1 MPGVP
6 RAHQPGSHRDGRPPR
21 YHASAGRTPVAAT
34 TGPPMCSSSLGR
46 DLSLTCGRT
55 WPPKASRSMTRRC
68 VNWTPLHHGQTIR
81 LVRCQA
87 MTTARDSERVRIA
100 VVTGGA
106 GARGR
111 TPHRRPRPRRVR
123 RLRSVVR
130 GVHPGLRGR
139 GAGALRALQRVRP
152 LRRGIRPGNQHRRR
166 RCDVAPCAGRQYRI
180 GRARPGVRWW
190 HGGTKLRAPQLPRA
204 RYCSFNRRSVRTISM
219 IAWTV
224 S

>member
-1 MPGVP
+1 VLTSQVVIETAARLGITPAQAALQWLLNWP
-6 RAHQPGSHRDGRPPR
+6 R
-21 YHASAGRTPVAAT
+21 T
-34 TGPPMCSSSLGR
+34 CCSSLGTGSVAHLR
-46 DLSLTCGRT
+46 EN

-68 VNWTPLHHGQTIR
+68 AYWTLLHHGQTIR
-81 LVRCQA
+81 LERYEA

-111 TPHRRPRPRRVR
+111 TPYRRPRPRRVR

-139 GAGALRALQRVRP
+139 GAGALRALRRVRP
-152 LRRGIRPGNQHRRR
+152 LRRGIRPGDQHRRR

-190 HGGTKLRAPQLPRA
+190 HGGTKVRAPQLPRA
-204 RYCSFNRRSVRTISM
+204 RYCSFRGGR
-219 IAWTV
+219 
-224 S
+224 